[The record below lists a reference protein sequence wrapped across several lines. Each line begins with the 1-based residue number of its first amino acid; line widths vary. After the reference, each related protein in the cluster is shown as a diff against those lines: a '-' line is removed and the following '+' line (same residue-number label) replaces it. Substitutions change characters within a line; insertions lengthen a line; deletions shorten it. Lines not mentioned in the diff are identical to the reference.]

1 MNKSGAAME
10 GRNSLVLLTQS
21 RATGARVR
29 KTIAI
34 VLLAT
39 GLAGCG
45 AVEALVDGF
54 KHAKA
59 VEIDLAQTTGVRPTV
74 GFNWNNGRLTTVT
87 VTFPKLLEDKPLRE
101 LAEAARAA
109 VGKEFKQRADNV
121 VLSFSLGPT
130 ATTTAQV
137 ERSHATN

>member
-1 MNKSGAAME
+1 ME
-10 GRNSLVLLTQS
+10 GRNSVVLLTQS
-21 RATGARVR
+21 RATGATVR

-45 AVEALVDGF
+45 AVDALVDGF

-59 VEIDLAQTTGVRPTV
+59 VETDLAQTTGVRPTV

>member
-1 MNKSGAAME
+1 ME

-59 VEIDLAQTTGVRPTV
+59 VETDLAQTTGVRPTV

-137 ERSHATN
+137 ERSHATD

>member
-1 MNKSGAAME
+1 ME

>member
-1 MNKSGAAME
+1 ME

-45 AVEALVDGF
+45 AVDALVDGF

-59 VEIDLAQTTGVRPTV
+59 VETDLAQTTGVRPTV

>member
-45 AVEALVDGF
+45 AVDALVDGF

-59 VEIDLAQTTGVRPTV
+59 VETDLAQTTGVRPTV

>member
-1 MNKSGAAME
+1 ME

-59 VEIDLAQTTGVRPTV
+59 VETDLAQTTGVRPTV

>member
-1 MNKSGAAME
+1 MQ
-10 GRNSLVLLTQS
+10 GRNSVVVLTQS
-21 RATGARVR
+21 RAIGARVR
-29 KTIAI
+29 TTIAI
-34 VLLAT
+34 VLLAA

-45 AVEALVDGF
+45 AVDALVDGF

-59 VEIDLAQTTGVRPTV
+59 VETDLAQTTGVRPTV

-101 LAEAARAA
+101 LAEAARTA

-130 ATTTAQV
+130 ATTTVQAIQPQ
-137 ERSHATN
+137 ATNWEPH

>member
-1 MNKSGAAME
+1 MRGLYSAVPLTHSRTTGAAL
-10 GRNSLVLLTQS
+10 RKAIALVLL
-21 RATGARVR
+21 AA
-29 KTIAI
+29 
-34 VLLAT
+34 

-45 AVEALVDGF
+45 AVDVLVDGF

-59 VEIDLAQTTGVRPTV
+59 VETDLAQTAGVRPTV
-74 GFNWNNGRLTTVT
+74 GFNWHNGRLTTVS

-109 VGKEFKQRADNV
+109 VGMEFKQRADNV

-130 ATTTAQV
+130 AATTAQ
-137 ERSHATN
+137 AQ

>member
-59 VEIDLAQTTGVRPTV
+59 VETDLAQTTGVRPTV